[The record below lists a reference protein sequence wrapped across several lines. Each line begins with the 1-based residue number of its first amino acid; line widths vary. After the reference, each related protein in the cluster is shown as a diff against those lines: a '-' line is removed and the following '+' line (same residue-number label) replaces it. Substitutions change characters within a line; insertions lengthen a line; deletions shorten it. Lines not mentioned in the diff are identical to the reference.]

1 MAGLRLRE
9 LLRHRR
15 LALFGA
21 TPASGIHACKK
32 APETPGRVVSCDLW
46 AGGNIYIIKIEEML
60 VPKTVLA
67 AAVSLAVAA
76 VLLSSACSST
86 ATVKAAVKSD
96 KERKAAPEFT
106 LKDAD
111 GKTVHLS
118 DYRGKVVLL
127 DFWATW
133 CGPCKVEIPWFMEF
147 QQEFKD
153 KGFAVLGVSMDE
165 DGWTAVKPYIQQL
178 KVNYRIVLGND
189 MVGDQYGGVDSL
201 PTTFLID
208 RQGRIASTHVG
219 LTGGKDDFKNDI
231 AHLLET
237 PRAGLGA
244 PARGA
249 LAFFTRAN

>member
-1 MAGLRLRE
+1 VGAVLGAGLLV
-9 LLRHRR
+9 L
-15 LALFGA
+15 
-21 TPASGIHACKK
+21 SGC
-32 APETPGRVVSCDLW
+32 SSS
-46 AGGNIYIIKIEEML
+46 
-60 VPKTVLA
+60 PKTFKNLIQSLDDRGPA
-67 AAVSLAVAA
+67 AS
-76 VLLSSACSST
+76 
-86 ATVKAAVKSD
+86 VKSD
-96 KERKAAPEFT
+96 NERKPAPDFA
-106 LKDAD
+106 LKDAN
-111 GKTVHLS
+111 GQTVHLS

-147 QQEFKD
+147 EQQFKD

-219 LTGGKDDFKNDI
+219 LSGGKDDFKNDI
-231 AHLLET
+231 LRLLEST
-237 PRAGLGA
+237 SAGA
-244 PARGA
+244 PSRGA
-249 LAFFTRAN
+249 LAFFTRPN